1 MFTKLQWGQRYS
13 NHPGN
18 VAWCALFLAFGW
30 TDKFHLSMQ
39 ILGIVNAFITFSS
52 LFVNL
57 IACGGTSTTVK
68 KIIIIQW
75 IIGLL
80 LMLGCEGYAIY
91 LYLISRN

>member
-91 LYLISRN
+91 LYLTSRN